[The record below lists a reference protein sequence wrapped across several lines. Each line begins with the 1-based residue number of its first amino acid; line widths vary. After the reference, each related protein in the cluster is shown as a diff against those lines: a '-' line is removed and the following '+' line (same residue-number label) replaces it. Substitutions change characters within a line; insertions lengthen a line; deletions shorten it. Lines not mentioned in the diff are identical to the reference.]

1 MSSPHKILTDTM
13 LLHKGNEVSLGKQLG
28 WAGLPIHHFHS
39 AGLKAEALLI
49 DGEELQEEQV
59 WRSDH
64 FVITPRLAL
73 LHQAAQLEHT
83 CCPLPGWAHLLI
95 TLSLQ

>member
-13 LLHKGNEVSLGKQLG
+13 LFHEGNEVSLGKQLG

-49 DGEELQEEQV
+49 DREELQEEQV
-59 WRSDH
+59 WSSDR
-64 FVITPRLAL
+64 FVIMPRLVL

-83 CCPLPGWAHLLI
+83 CYPLPGWAHLI